1 MQLIGYI
8 AQCHDHEYVIVTQFK
23 PSEQDDKDWH
33 GVKVYTTT
41 DEVYSTAVKCH
52 AKGVP
57 AVLYFDKVPEV
68 LYDIDGI
75 NKECLVATC
84 IDPIDLTGDDVNGK
98 LQSLTTSIE
107 SANRNVNVL
116 TEHVEEIVNGFLSAF
131 RHYRQFNE
139 NYQLGC
145 SAIEI
150 ATCHA
155 EMLKTILN
163 KESEQ

>member
-33 GVKVYTTT
+33 GVKVYTTA

-57 AVLYFDKVPEV
+57 AVLYFDKAPEV

-84 IDPIDLTGDDVNGK
+84 IDPIDLTGDDVKEK
-98 LQSLTTSIE
+98 LECIRIAIN
-107 SANRNVNVL
+107 SAERHVYVL
-116 TEHVEEIVNGFLSAF
+116 NEYVDKIVGGFLTAF
-131 RHYRQFNE
+131 TKYRNFDKKFQEGYSDITCAFHNVE
-139 NYQLGC
+139 QLK
-145 SAIEI
+145 EI
-150 ATCHA
+150 
-155 EMLKTILN
+155 LDG
-163 KESEQ
+163 ESEQ